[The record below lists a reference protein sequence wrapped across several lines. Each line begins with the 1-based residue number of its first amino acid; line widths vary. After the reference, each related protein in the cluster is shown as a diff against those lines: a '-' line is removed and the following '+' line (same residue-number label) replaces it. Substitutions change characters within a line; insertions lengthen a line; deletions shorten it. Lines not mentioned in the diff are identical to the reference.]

1 MPSFTSSVARSRLAR
16 LSLPVAVSLGAGVT
30 VAAAGLME
38 RRDRVLQEREF
49 ERRTRD
55 ATAALNSAFS
65 VPAEVALSLP
75 AFIGTHAT
83 LDLKTFARFTQPTLQ
98 RHPAIAALEWMP
110 LVEDQDRAD
119 FETRHGIAILEPD
132 TRGNMVRA
140 ARRDRYFPIL
150 FSTPEIPGVM
160 GLDVGFEPFR
170 QRMLSQA
177 LTTTG
182 AFVTERFQLVED
194 PAGVHSIALYGIV
207 TLDNGAP
214 RSFDNV
220 RGLSVALFRLRP
232 VVEEALR
239 DINLTGI
246 RYSLQDA
253 QAAPEARIL
262 HEGGDLDVPED
273 TRLRRQHEWSY
284 INRVWRVQWWGQPAS
299 LRQTRT
305 SVIMLASGLLL
316 TAALVAAIQALRRAD
331 RLARQFEAHRKL
343 GNYTLLHKLGEGG
356 MGSVYL
362 ARHALL
368 RRPTAVKIIREAVV
382 RDAATERDA
391 EARFEREVQLTSQLT
406 HPNTIA
412 VFDYGRSED
421 GRFYYAM
428 EYIHGLS
435 LGSVVT
441 QDGPFS
447 PRRAVHL
454 LKQVCGSLAEAHAL
468 GLIHRDIK
476 PDNVMIAN
484 RGGVADFVKVLDFG
498 LVKGLDT
505 KETLSSQGGRLVG
518 TPGYIAPETLLSG
531 QVDPR
536 SDVYSV
542 GALLLYVL
550 TGAPAYAGETP
561 MAVISKALA
570 GPPEI
575 STASL
580 DPASRELVELAL
592 LCMGS
597 LEHRPHD
604 AGALLTALDR
614 VGYEPWSNA
623 EASAWWDTRGN
634 ALLAM
639 LDGSQRV
646 ATGATLLVDMSAS
659 GRFR

>member
-1 MPSFTSSVARSRLAR
+1 MPSRVNSVTRSRLAR
-16 LSLPVAVSLGAGVT
+16 VSLPAALTVGVGVT
-30 VAAAGLME
+30 LAAAGFIE

-49 ERRTRD
+49 EKRTRD
-55 ATAALNSAFS
+55 ATAALSNAFS

-75 AFIGTHAT
+75 SFIATHPE
-83 LDLKTFARFTQPTLQ
+83 LDRATFAAFTQPTSG
-98 RHPAIAALEWMP
+98 RHAAIAALEWMP
-110 LVEDQDRAD
+110 LVNDRSRAD
-119 FETRHGIAILEPD
+119 FEAKHGLVILEPD
-132 TRGNMVRA
+132 ARGNMVRA
-140 ARRDRYFPIL
+140 ARRERYFPIL

-177 LTTTG
+177 LTTDG

-194 PAGVHSIALYGIV
+194 PVGVHSIALYGMV
-207 TLDNGAP
+207 TLDHGTP
-214 RSFDNV
+214 RTFDNV

-239 DINLTGI
+239 DINLSGI
-246 RYSLQDA
+246 RYALEDTH
-253 QAAPEARIL
+253 AAPETRVL
-262 HEGGDLDVPED
+262 HEGGDPDVPENS
-273 TRLRRQHEWSY
+273 RLRREHQWSY

-299 LRQTRT
+299 LELTRT
-305 SVIMLASGLLL
+305 SLVVLVSGLLL
-316 TAALVAAIQALRRAD
+316 TAALVAAIQALRRAE

-368 RRPTAVKIIREAVV
+368 RRPTAVKIIRETGA
-382 RDAATERDA
+382 RDAAAERDI

-435 LGSVVT
+435 LGSIVAE
-441 QDGPFS
+441 DGPLP
-447 PRRAVHL
+447 PRRVVHL
-454 LKQVCGSLAEAHAL
+454 LKQVCGSLAEAHAR

-476 PDNVMIAN
+476 PDNVMLSN

-498 LVKGLDT
+498 LAKGFDT
-505 KETLSSQGGRLVG
+505 SETQSSQSGGLVG
-518 TPGYIAPETLLSG
+518 TPGYIAPETLISG
-531 QVDPR
+531 KVDPR

-542 GALLLYVL
+542 GALLFYLL
-550 TGAPAYAGETP
+550 TGKPAYEGETP
-561 MAVISKALA
+561 MAVISKTLA
-570 GPPEI
+570 GPPDI
-575 STASL
+575 STDSL
-580 DPASRELVELAL
+580 DLTSRELVELAL
-592 LCMGS
+592 RCMAS
-597 LEHRPHD
+597 IEQRPRD
-604 AGALLTALDR
+604 AAELLTALER
-614 VGYEPWSNA
+614 LTIGAWSNE
-623 EASAWWDTRGN
+623 EAASWWDTRGE
-634 ALLAM
+634 ALLAFREA
-639 LDGSQRV
+639 SQTA